1 MIGGNRR
8 EKKGKKCALWTV
20 KTLFRGREYKTLA
33 HLGNKVVAGIKS
45 PYLHLF
51 LHYKQFLYVRI
62 SPLLISPHSVPC
74 LRSGRGARS
83 PAKADSERRA
93 SADGFAAKMKRTK
106 AGCRVVKI
114 LFPVFGGEKAA
125 AKIKPVNG
133 LRVEIFRARCGK
145 YYPSID
151 RLDSRNSGK
160 SQTKANFKF
169 PIDFNNV

>member
-74 LRSGRGARS
+74 LRSGVRGA
-83 PAKADSERRA
+83 
-93 SADGFAAKMKRTK
+93 
-106 AGCRVVKI
+106 
-114 LFPVFGGEKAA
+114 
-125 AKIKPVNG
+125 KP
-133 LRVEIFRARCGK
+133 RK
-145 YYPSID
+145 
-151 RLDSRNSGK
+151 SR
-160 SQTKANFKF
+160 Q
-169 PIDFNNV
+169 